1 MHTFKYAETTCL
13 EGMAVPRLTFS
24 LELLRGEDGFVIARW
39 KEFPG
44 VVSQGKTTKQARDNA
59 LEALMAALEALAQ
72 DSPVPDEPQLRG
84 RRIQTSK
91 VDLVPA

>member
-1 MHTFKYAETTCL
+1 MS
-13 EGMAVPRLTFS
+13 VPRLTFS
-24 LELLRGEDGFVIARW
+24 LELLKGEDGFIIARW

-44 VVSQGKTTKQARDNA
+44 VISQGRTTKEARENA

-72 DSPVPDEPQLRG
+72 DSSVPDEPKVRG

>member
-1 MHTFKYAETTCL
+1 MHTFKYAEKTCL
-13 EGMAVPRLTFS
+13 KGMTVPRLTFS
-24 LELLRGEDGFVIARW
+24 LELLKGEDGFIIARW

-44 VVSQGKTTKQARDNA
+44 VVSQGKTTKEARENA

-72 DSPVPDEPQLRG
+72 DSSVPDEPKVRG